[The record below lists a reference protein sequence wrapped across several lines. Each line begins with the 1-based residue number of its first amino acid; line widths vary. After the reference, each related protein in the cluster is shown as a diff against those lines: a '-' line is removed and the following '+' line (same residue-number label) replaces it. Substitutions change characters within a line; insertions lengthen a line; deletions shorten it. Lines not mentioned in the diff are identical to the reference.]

1 MREVD
6 VLVIGCGTAGLSAA
20 IYLAR
25 AGRQVLVLGKST
37 DPDESNSRYAQGGI
51 IYRSNDDTPE
61 DLAADIMTAGGGM
74 CYPPA
79 VNLVATEGPSVVD
92 DLLIGIAGVP
102 FTRDEAGDL
111 HPTAEGGHHKRR
123 ILHREDSTGRQIVFS
138 LLAYASTLPN
148 ITIETGKMAIDLI
161 TRDHHSLDPL
171 SRYYRPECLGAYLL
185 DVTTRKIEP
194 VIARAVV
201 LASGGLGQTYLHTTN
216 PAVATGDGFAM
227 AIRAGAIL
235 INMEYTQFHPTT
247 LWHPRAN
254 SFLISEAVRGEGAV
268 LVNQAGREFMQRY
281 HEMGSLAPRD
291 VVTRGILDELIES
304 GENCVYL
311 DLSPIP
317 KHEIAVRFPAIH
329 ARCLEYGIDIT
340 TTPIPVVPAFHFACG
355 GVRINE
361 HGRTNL
367 KRLYAVGEVACSGLH
382 GANRLASSSLLECC
396 LYGKRAA
403 LHIVSHWQD
412 LCSGTLP
419 DIRPWEDAG
428 LETEHDPLLIA
439 QDWATLKH
447 IMWNYVGP
455 VRTTR
460 RLRRAFSELR
470 SLQENIEDFYRN
482 TRLARSIVELRNA
495 VTTGLK
501 IAESAWSNRSSRG
514 CHFRKE

>member
-1 MREVD
+1 MRETD
-6 VLVIGCGTAGLSAA
+6 VLVIGCGTAGLAAA

-25 AGRQVLVLGKST
+25 AGRRVLVLGKST
-37 DPDESNSRYAQGGI
+37 TPDESNSRYAQGGI
-51 IYRSNDDTPE
+51 IYRSDDDTPA
-61 DLAADIMTAGGGM
+61 DLAADIMAAGAGM

-79 VNLVATEGPSVVD
+79 ASLVASEGPAVVEE
-92 DLLIGIAGVP
+92 LLIGLAGVP
-102 FTRDEAGDL
+102 FTQDQNGRL
-111 HPTAEGGHHKRR
+111 HLTAEGGHHKRR
-123 ILHREDSTGRQIVFS
+123 ILHREDSTGRQIVTS
-138 LLAYASTLPN
+138 LLEYAKTLPL
-148 ITIETGKMAIDLI
+148 ITIETGRMAVDLI

-171 SRYYRPECLGAYLL
+171 SRYFRPDCLGAYVL
-185 DVTTRKIEP
+185 DVQSRTIEP

-216 PAVATGDGFAM
+216 PQVATGDGFAM

-268 LVNQAGREFMQRY
+268 LVNQEGKEFMQRH

-311 DLSPIP
+311 DLSRIP
-317 KHEIAVRFPAIH
+317 AHEITTRFPAIH

-340 TTPIPVVPAFHFACG
+340 RSPIPVVPAFHFACG

-361 HGRTNL
+361 SGRTNL
-367 KRLYAVGEVACSGLH
+367 KRLYAVGEVSCSGLH

-403 LHIVSHWQD
+403 LDISEHWAE
-412 LCSGTLP
+412 LCSESIP
-419 DIRPWEDAG
+419 EVRPWEDAG
-428 LETEHDPLLIA
+428 LESDHDPLLIA

-455 VRTTR
+455 ARTTR
-460 RLRRAFSELR
+460 RLQRAFSELR

-482 TRLARSIVELRNA
+482 TRLTRSIVELRNA

-501 IAESAWSNRSSRG
+501 IAESAWSNRTSRG
-514 CHFRKE
+514 CHFRKD